1 MLILRWRSKVKR
13 ETKEGAETWLRRYRE
28 RGQMTEILLD
38 KQTNKRTDRQKTG
51 GQTQTNRAMDR
62 QVDRQRQTERQAD
75 RQSDRQTSRK
85 AGTQAHKHASRQA
98 GRRRRKTETKE
109 RESGKVIRRE
119 SCKQSK
125 ISCTTIHDL
134 CNNLTFITQ
143 FTKQTDI

>member
-1 MLILRWRSKVKR
+1 M
-13 ETKEGAETWLRRYRE
+13 KEGKERNQRGCRDVAKKIERE
-28 RGQMTEILLD
+28 RTDDGDTIG
-38 KQTNKRTDRQKTG
+38 QTNKRTDRQKTG

-98 GRRRRKTETKE
+98 GRRRHKTETKE

-125 ISCTTIHDL
+125 ISCTTIHDF
-134 CNNLTFITQ
+134 CNNLTFIAQ

>member
-1 MLILRWRSKVKR
+1 M
-13 ETKEGAETWLRRYRE
+13 
-28 RGQMTEILLD
+28 D
-38 KQTNKRTDRQKTG
+38 KQTNGRTDR
-51 GQTQTNRAMDR
+51 R
-62 QVDRQRQTERQAD
+62 QVDRHRQIERWTGRWTHRQTERQAD

-98 GRRRRKTETKE
+98 GRRRHKTETKE

-125 ISCTTIHDL
+125 ISCTTIHDF
-134 CNNLTFITQ
+134 CNNLTFIAQ